1 MTVRAKPWTLSS
13 NSNSNSCDGTNSTIN
28 GWSGGDTNDFI
39 QQLVDECGDLC
50 SPCSGT
56 TDSDGDGIADECDD
70 CNNLSGDLNDDLT
83 IDVLDVVS
91 VVNVVL
97 QSGSFTDCELA
108 DADTDSNG
116 VVNILDI
123 INVINLILGLDRDAV
138 AITQPAKSDVR
149 FMTVNSDLII
159 EIDSKREFSGV
170 QLSFPTDI
178 ELPISLK
185 DNSHVTQMSHHTNG
199 VMVYV
204 AYTMLNDS
212 FDSHKAQFIIEDGAL
227 LDINDVFVMMGTE
240 SGQAFEL
247 SRYESDELYQTGPYA
262 FELQNVYPNPFNPS
276 TEVSFSLPQD
286 GHVRLSV
293 YNIMGQEVDM
303 IFEGFQSYG
312 EHSYR
317 WNANTF
323 PSGIYYIRLA
333 TENRVTSTKAM
344 LMK

>member
-1 MTVRAKPWTLSS
+1 MTFIVRPLKVGLELFFLI
-13 NSNSNSCDGTNSTIN
+13 CFDVERLYRQTITAETF
-28 GWSGGDTNDFI
+28 SLF
-39 QQLVDECGDLC
+39 
-50 SPCSGT
+50 
-56 TDSDGDGIADECDD
+56 
-70 CNNLSGDLNDDLT
+70 
-83 IDVLDVVS
+83 
-91 VVNVVL
+91 
-97 QSGSFTDCELA
+97 
-108 DADTDSNG
+108 
-116 VVNILDI
+116 
-123 INVINLILGLDRDAV
+123 
-138 AITQPAKSDVR
+138 KK
-149 FMTVNSDLII
+149 LII
-159 EIDSKREFSGV
+159 V
-170 QLSFPTDI
+170 LLNLSFPTDV